1 MWFLGFVSLIKRLF
15 LNRSRVCVCMK
26 ELGMFVACKSNPG
39 EDVKL
44 AVEVV
49 TE

>member
-1 MWFLGFVSLIKRLF
+1 M
-15 LNRSRVCVCMK
+15 CMK
-26 ELGMFVACKSNPG
+26 ELGMFVACKSNP

-49 TE
+49 TEYLEISQKTKGRCGLYVCQNGM